1 MEELFW
7 IFEAI
12 LFSAAMAVCIYITI
26 TCIMSCENLHA
37 EVSPVW
43 EGDSKELVFI
53 VKKHWLQ
60 WKERW
65 SKRIHKKRYQTAG
78 VFLCIAFIVYAAS
91 NFYQVPLRHK
101 PFVIGHRGSIYG
113 IENTVKAVEEADKI
127 GVDFAEID
135 VQLTKDG
142 VPVVVH
148 DSNLWR
154 LAKEP
159 VNVRDLT
166 LDEIQAL
173 TVSDFSHKDETAK
186 IPTLEEM
193 LSAAKEAPNQI
204 GFLIELK
211 VNGDEREELAGAVV
225 ELVEGYDFGEKAMFM
240 SLDYLSVLSVKEAYP
255 EWWTGYCIFGSSG
268 EIDDTVLWKY
278 EIDFI
283 AAEEN
288 QVSNRLVTQARER
301 GLPVYVWT
309 VSDTDRMKQYLEM
322 GVTGLIGDVPDDIK
336 EVVEEY
342 NQKNGTTMYE
352 WQGEGYPRGGE

>member
-37 EVSPVW
+37 EISPVW

-91 NFYQVPLRHK
+91 NFYQVLLRHE

-113 IENTVKAVEEADKI
+113 IENTVKVVEEADKI
-127 GVDFAEID
+127 GADFTEID

-142 VPVVVH
+142 VSVVVH

-186 IPTLEEM
+186 IPTLEEI
-193 LSAAKEAPNQI
+193 LSAAKKAPNQI
-204 GFLIELK
+204 GF
-211 VNGDEREELAGAVV
+211 
-225 ELVEGYDFGEKAMFM
+225 
-240 SLDYLSVLSVKEAYP
+240 EAHP

-268 EIDDTVLWKY
+268 EIDDIVLWKY

-309 VSDTDRMKQYLEM
+309 VLDTNRMKQYLEM
-322 GVTGLIGDVPDDIK
+322 SVTGLIGDVPDDIK

-352 WQGEGYPRGGE
+352 WQGEGHPRGGE